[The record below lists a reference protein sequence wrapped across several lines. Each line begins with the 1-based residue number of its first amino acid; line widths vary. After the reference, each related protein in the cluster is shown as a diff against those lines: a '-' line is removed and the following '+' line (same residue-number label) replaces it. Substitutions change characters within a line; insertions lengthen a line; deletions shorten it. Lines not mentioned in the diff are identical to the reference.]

1 MGMGRPSP
9 YGQQGSFFGGGFS
22 PMFSPMMQS
31 PMYGGPGKGRYPM
44 QPQGMPGGPGK
55 GRSQDPFGRQTMQP
69 QPFDQIGNNP
79 PQIDFRDGQRPIHSP
94 PPQPDNVSG
103 YLDFYN
109 HKNLQLKPVGNNP
122 PPPLQATTG
131 ELPSLLQGPIR
142 QESMTGDQGFGN
154 LQPMPYQ
161 PSFGQPMPQPLSG
174 VSGGSFG
181 QLGPTNP
188 MQFPQPQ
195 PPAFG
200 VEPILRTQGPMNM
213 PQLPFMGQQGQIF
226 QGLRRNPMDRSAMHL
241 APQLAFNPR
250 YRRGFYG
257 GGIMD
262 LYPR

>member
-1 MGMGRPSP
+1 
-9 YGQQGSFFGGGFS
+9 
-22 PMFSPMMQS
+22 
-31 PMYGGPGKGRYPM
+31 M
-44 QPQGMPGGPGK
+44 QPQGMPGGLGK

-69 QPFDQIGNNP
+69 QPFGSEGNNP

-122 PPPLQATTG
+122 PPPPQATTG
-131 ELPSLLQGPIR
+131 DYQYSKLLQGAIR
-142 QESMTGDQGFGN
+142 QEPMTGNQGFGN

-213 PQLPFMGQQGQIF
+213 PQSPFMGQQGQIF
-226 QGLRRNPMDRSAMHL
+226 QGLGRNRMDRSAMHL